1 MMSDKSEKSFTER
14 YVSLLDISRELSST
28 LNLDALLH
36 QIVTAAADLTDS
48 MAASIMLYD
57 NNNDEL
63 YFHSSTNLDARVM
76 RGLVVPVEGS
86 IAGTIMTERKPV
98 NVMNV
103 AEDPRHF
110 EEIGK
115 TTNYEVE
122 SLLGI
127 PMITKEKVVGVLEV
141 VNKISGEFDQDD
153 ENLLIALGS
162 QAAIAIENSR
172 LFQQSD
178 LIAEM
183 VHELRTPLA
192 SIQTAAHLL
201 TRPEISQQ
209 QRTNMAE
216 TIKKETGRL
225 TEMATSFLDL
235 ARLESG
241 RTQFNFEDTE
251 LNEVLKDSAEVM
263 ESRIEAEGLTLELQL
278 NEPLDEVKADPD
290 KLKQV
295 ALNLI
300 SNAIKYNRVNGSVII
315 GSFEK
320 GKDVGFFVKDTGR
333 GMLPEHVEMLF
344 NKFFRVPG
352 SEKMAGGTGLGLS
365 ISKKIV
371 ESHGGQIRVESVIG
385 TGTTFSVTLPKKQ

>member
-1 MMSDKSEKSFTER
+1 MSENTEKSFSER
-14 YVSLLDISRELSST
+14 YLSLLDISRDLSST
-28 LNLDALLH
+28 LNLDALLY

-57 NNNDEL
+57 ENNEEL

-76 RGLVVPVEGS
+76 RGLVVPVDSS
-86 IAGTIMTERKPV
+86 IAGTILLERRPV
-98 NVMNV
+98 IVMNV

-115 TTNYEVE
+115 TTNYDVE
-122 SLLGI
+122 SLLGV
-127 PMITKEKVVGVLEV
+127 PMLTKDKVVGVLEV
-141 VNKISGEFDQDD
+141 INKLNGVFDKDD
-153 ENLLIALGS
+153 ENLLSALGS

-192 SIQTAAHLL
+192 SIQTAAHLI

-209 QRTNMAE
+209 QRISMAE
-216 TIKKETGRL
+216 TIQKETGRL

-241 RTQFNFEDTE
+241 RTQFTFDKIDLHT
-251 LNEVLKDSAEVM
+251 VLRESADLM
-263 ESRIEAEGLTLELQL
+263 ENRIKSEGLFLEWQIADSTLEI
-278 NEPLDEVKADPD
+278 KADPD

-295 ALNLI
+295 VINLI
-300 SNAIKYNRVNGSVII
+300 SNAIKYNRPNGKVII
-315 GSFEK
+315 GSSDE
-320 GKDVGFFVKDTGR
+320 GETVTFFVQDTGR
-333 GMLPEHVEMLF
+333 GMLPEHVDMLF

-352 SEKMAGGTGLGLS
+352 SEKMAAGTGLGLS

-371 ESHGGQIRVESVIG
+371 EGHGGQIKVDSVIG
-385 TGTTFSVTLPKKQ
+385 EGTTITVTLPKKQ

>member
-1 MMSDKSEKSFTER
+1 MSKKAEHTFSDR
-14 YVSLLDISRELSST
+14 YLSLLDISRELSST

-48 MAASIMLYD
+48 LDASIMLFD
-57 NNNDEL
+57 EGNDEL

-86 IAGTIMTERKPV
+86 IAGTILKKRIPV
-98 NVMNV
+98 VVMNV
-103 AEDPRHF
+103 ANDPRHF

-115 TTNYEVE
+115 TTNYDVE
-122 SLLGI
+122 SLLGV

-141 VNKISGEFDQDD
+141 VNKTSGEFDKDD

-183 VHELRTPLA
+183 VHEFRTPLG

-201 TRPEISQQ
+201 TRPEISQK
-209 QRTNMAE
+209 QRTSMAE
-216 TIKKETGRL
+216 TIKKETNRL

-241 RTQFNFEDTE
+241 RTLFSFEECD
-251 LNEVLKDSAEVM
+251 LNAVLKELAEVM
-263 ESRIEAEGLTLELQL
+263 ESRIDAENLTLEWQ
-278 NEPLDEVKADPD
+278 LDEKIELIKADPD
-290 KLKQV
+290 KIKQV

-300 SNAIKYNRVNGSVII
+300 SNAIKYNRAEGSLVV
-315 GSFEK
+315 GSIENSK
-320 GKDVGFFVKDTGR
+320 EVTFFVQDSGL

-344 NKFFRVPG
+344 GKFFRVPG
-352 SEKMAGGTGLGLS
+352 SEKLAQGTGLGLS

-371 ESHGGQIRVESVIG
+371 ESHGGQIKVESTIG
-385 TGTTFSVTLPKKQ
+385 TGTTFTVSLPKKQ

>member
-1 MMSDKSEKSFTER
+1 MSKKSKNSFTER
-14 YVSLLDISRELSST
+14 YLSLLDISRELSST
-28 LNLDALLH
+28 LNLDALLN
-36 QIVTAAADLTDS
+36 QIVSAAAELTDS
-48 MAASIMLYD
+48 LAASIMLYD
-57 NNNDEL
+57 ENNDEL
-63 YFHSSTNLDARVM
+63 YFHSSTNLDTRVM

-86 IAGTIMTERKPV
+86 IAGTILKERIPV
-98 NVMNV
+98 IAMDVTK
-103 AEDPRHF
+103 DPRHF

-127 PMITKEKVVGVLEV
+127 PMVTKDKVVGVLEV
-141 VNKISGEFDQDD
+141 VNKVTGEFDKDD

-183 VHELRTPLA
+183 VHEFRTPLG

-201 TRPEISQQ
+201 TRPEISQK
-209 QRTNMAE
+209 QRTTMAE
-216 TIKKETGRL
+216 TIKKETNRL

-241 RTQFNFEDTE
+241 RTVFRFEDCD
-251 LNEVLKDSAEVM
+251 LISVLRESAEVM
-263 ESRIEAEGLTLELQL
+263 ESRIESENLSLEWQLT
-278 NEPLDEVKADPD
+278 EPLEKIEADPD

-300 SNAIKYNRVNGSVII
+300 SNAIKYNRAEGSLII
-315 GSFEK
+315 GSSDDGEQ
-320 GKDVGFFVKDTGR
+320 VSFFVQDSGR
-333 GMLPEHVEMLF
+333 GMLPEHVDMLF
-344 NKFFRVPG
+344 GKFFRVPG
-352 SEKMAGGTGLGLS
+352 SEKMAQGTGLGLS

-371 ESHGGQIRVESVIG
+371 ESHGGQIKVESKIG
-385 TGTTFSVTLPKKQ
+385 EGTTFTVTLPKKQ

>member
-1 MMSDKSEKSFTER
+1 MSKKTKNSFSDR
-14 YVSLLDISRELSST
+14 YLSLLDISRELSST

-57 NNNDEL
+57 ETNDEL

-76 RGLVVPVEGS
+76 RGLVVPVKGS
-86 IAGTIMTERKPV
+86 IAGEILKERIPV
-98 NVMNV
+98 VAMNV
-103 AEDPRHF
+103 AKDPRHF
-110 EEIGK
+110 EEVGK

-141 VNKISGEFDQDD
+141 VNKKNGDFDKDD

-183 VHELRTPLA
+183 VHEFRTPLG

-201 TRPEISQQ
+201 TRPEISQK
-209 QRTNMAE
+209 QRTSMAE
-216 TIKKETGRL
+216 TIKKETNRL

-241 RTQFNFEDTE
+241 RTQFSFEDCD
-251 LNEVLKDSAEVM
+251 LNAVLKESAELM
-263 ESRIEAEGLTLELQL
+263 ESHIEAEGLTLKWQL
-278 NEPLDEVKADPD
+278 TEPIKMIQADPD
-290 KLKQV
+290 KIKQV
-295 ALNLI
+295 VINLI
-300 SNAIKYNRVNGSVII
+300 SNGIKYNRAEGSLVLGSADLGKQVN
-315 GSFEK
+315 
-320 GKDVGFFVKDTGR
+320 FFVQDSGR

-344 NKFFRVPG
+344 GKFFRVPG
-352 SEKMAGGTGLGLS
+352 SEKMAQGTGLGLS

-371 ESHGGQIRVESVIG
+371 ESHGGQIQVESKIG
-385 TGTTFSVTLPKKQ
+385 EGTTFTVTLPKKQ

>member
-1 MMSDKSEKSFTER
+1 MSENTEKSFSER
-14 YVSLLDISRELSST
+14 YLSLLDISRELSST

-57 NNNDEL
+57 ENNDEL

-76 RGLVVPVEGS
+76 RGLVVPVDSS
-86 IAGTIMTERKPV
+86 IAGTILLERRPV
-98 NVMNV
+98 IAMNV

-110 EEIGK
+110 EDIGK
-115 TTNYEVE
+115 TTNYQVE
-122 SLLGI
+122 SLLGV
-127 PMITKEKVVGVLEV
+127 PMLTKDKVVGVLEV
-141 VNKISGEFDQDD
+141 INKLNGVFEKDD
-153 ENLLIALGS
+153 ENLLSALGS

-192 SIQTAAHLL
+192 SIQTAAHLI

-216 TIKKETGRL
+216 TIQKETHRL

-241 RTQFNFEDTE
+241 RTQFAFDEIN
-251 LNEVLKDSAEVM
+251 LHEVLKESAELM
-263 ESRIEAEGLTLELQL
+263 ESRINAEGLSLEWKLTETAL
-278 NEPLDEVKADPD
+278 EPKADPD

-295 ALNLI
+295 AINLI
-300 SNAIKYNRVNGSVII
+300 SNAIKYNRPNGKIII
-315 GSFEK
+315 GSADEGESVSFS
-320 GKDVGFFVKDTGR
+320 VQDTGR

-344 NKFFRVPG
+344 SKFFRVPG

-371 ESHGGQIRVESVIG
+371 EGHGGQIKVESVVGEG
-385 TGTTFSVTLPKKQ
+385 TIFTVTLPKKQ

>member
-1 MMSDKSEKSFTER
+1 MSENTDKSFSER
-14 YVSLLDISRELSST
+14 YLSLLDISRELSST

-57 NNNDEL
+57 ENNDEL

-76 RGLVVPVEGS
+76 RGLVVPVDSS
-86 IAGTIMTERKPV
+86 IAGTILLERRPV
-98 NVMNV
+98 IAMNV

-115 TTNYEVE
+115 TTNYQVE
-122 SLLGI
+122 SLLGV
-127 PMITKEKVVGVLEV
+127 PMLTKDKVVGVLEV
-141 VNKISGEFDQDD
+141 INKVKGVFDKDD
-153 ENLLIALGS
+153 ENLLSALGS

-192 SIQTAAHLL
+192 SIQTAAHLI
-201 TRPEISQQ
+201 TRPEISQK

-216 TIKKETGRL
+216 TIQKETHRL

-241 RTQFNFEDTE
+241 RTQFAFDEID
-251 LNEVLKDSAEVM
+251 LHEVLKESTELM
-263 ESRIEAEGLTLELQL
+263 ESRIAAEGLSLKWNLADASLEFI
-278 NEPLDEVKADPD
+278 ADPD

-295 ALNLI
+295 AINLI
-300 SNAIKYNRVNGSVII
+300 SNAIKYNRPKGKVII
-315 GSFEK
+315 GSADK
-320 GKDVGFFVKDTGR
+320 GENVSFYVQDTGR

-344 NKFFRVPG
+344 SKFFRVPG
-352 SEKMAGGTGLGLS
+352 SEKLAGGTGLGLS

-371 ESHGGQIRVESVIG
+371 EGHGGQIKVESVVG
-385 TGTTFSVTLPKKQ
+385 EGTTFTVTLPKKQ

>member
-1 MMSDKSEKSFTER
+1 MSNKTKNSFSER
-14 YVSLLDISRELSST
+14 YLSLLDISRELSST

-36 QIVTAAADLTDS
+36 QIVSAAADLTDS

-57 NNNDEL
+57 EKNDEL

-76 RGLVVPVEGS
+76 RGLVVPVDGS
-86 IAGTIMTERKPV
+86 IAGEILKERTPV
-98 NVMNV
+98 IVMNV

-127 PMITKEKVVGVLEV
+127 PMVTKEKVVGVLEV
-141 VNKISGEFDQDD
+141 VNKIEGEFDKDD

-183 VHELRTPLA
+183 VHELRTPLG

-216 TIKKETGRL
+216 TIKRETSRL

-241 RTQFNFEDTE
+241 RTVFRFEKIDV
-251 LNEVLKDSAEVM
+251 NAVLKESAEVM
-263 ESRIEAEGLTLELQL
+263 ESRIEAEGLGLVWELAE
-278 NEPLDEVKADPD
+278 NITPIKADSD
-290 KLKQV
+290 KIKQV
-295 ALNLI
+295 VLNLI
-300 SNAIKYNRVNGSVII
+300 SNAIKYNRAQGSVII
-315 GSFEK
+315 GSRELEE
-320 GKDVGFFVKDTGR
+320 DVIFYVKDTGR

-352 SEKMAGGTGLGLS
+352 SEKMAAGTGLGLS
-365 ISKKIV
+365 ISKKIIESHDGQIKV
-371 ESHGGQIRVESVIG
+371 ESIIG
-385 TGTTFSVTLPKKQ
+385 EGTTFTVSLPKMQ

>member
-1 MMSDKSEKSFTER
+1 MSDKSEKSFTER
-14 YVSLLDISRELSST
+14 YLSLLDISRELSST

-36 QIVTAAADLTDS
+36 QIVNAAADLTDS

-57 NNNDEL
+57 ENNDEL

-86 IAGTIMTERKPV
+86 IAGTIMTQKKPV

-141 VNKISGEFDQDD
+141 VNKIAGEFDQDD

-263 ESRIEAEGLTLELQL
+263 ESRIEAEGLTLELNL
-278 NEPLDEVKADPD
+278 TEPLDEIKADPD

-315 GSFEK
+315 GSFKK
-320 GKDVGFFVKDTGR
+320 GEDVGFFVKDTGR

-371 ESHGGQIRVESVIG
+371 ESHGGQIRVESEIG